1 MNLFA
6 LTDVAGSRII
16 RFPLSADLRDEVS
29 AIFENQGNAFFDG
42 VDTIVPFDGRYIPEE
57 GELLLINDFADVD
70 GLSNAV
76 DNPLAVDQY
85 DPEFHSLD
93 SVKALFMGRV
103 FENNPQI
110 LVQLFERR
118 RLIARSGLAMF
129 FAGNQFQKMTDSGLS
144 LDTKLLAVIEGDTLK
159 FQSFHFAR
167 RVFELSEY
175 FKEATNE
182 EVANFAEHEKLAVGD
197 VASFLESAGPQVRK
211 KISLISQSAVLENFT
226 VQEIVSVA
234 TTFQFAINL
243 SEDGRIQVPTNRTEL
258 RRLLRFLDEDYYESP
273 LSRTH
278 FISNSKRI
286 AD

>member
-144 LDTKLLAVIEGDTLK
+144 LDTILLAVIEGDTLK

>member
-76 DNPLAVDQY
+76 ANPLAVDQY

>member
-6 LTDVAGSRII
+6 LTDVAGARII
-16 RFPLSADLRDEVS
+16 RFPLSADLRDEISTV
-29 AIFENQGNAFFDG
+29 FESQGNAFFEG
-42 VDTIVPFDGRYIPEE
+42 VDTIVSFDGRYVPEE
-57 GELLLINDFADVD
+57 GELLSINDFADVD
-70 GLSNAV
+70 GLSNAIA
-76 DNPLAVDQY
+76 NPLAIDQY
-85 DPEFHSLD
+85 DPATHSLD
-93 SVKALFMGRV
+93 SVKALFMGRIH
-103 FENNPQI
+103 ESSPQI
-110 LVQLFERR
+110 LIQLFERR

-182 EVANFAEHEKLAVGD
+182 EVTTFAEHEKLAVGD
-197 VASFLESAGPQVRK
+197 VAEFLDSAGPQVRK
-211 KISLISQSAVLENFT
+211 KISLIRQSAVLENFT
-226 VQEIVSVA
+226 VQEILAVA
-234 TTFQFAINL
+234 TTFQFSINL
-243 SEDGRIQVPTNRTEL
+243 SEDGRIEVPTNRTEL

-273 LSRTH
+273 LSRTR
-278 FISNSKRI
+278 FISNSKRV

>member
-16 RFPLSADLRDEVS
+16 RFPLSADLRDEIS
-29 AIFENQGNAFFDG
+29 AIFESQGNAFFEG
-42 VDTIVPFDGRYIPEE
+42 IDTIVPFDGRYVPEE
-57 GELLLINDFADVD
+57 GELLLINDFVDVD

-76 DNPLAVDQY
+76 ANPLAIDQY

-103 FENNPQI
+103 FQNNPQI
-110 LVQLFERR
+110 LIQLFERR

-144 LDTKLLAVIEGDTLK
+144 LDTKILAVIEGDTLK

-182 EVANFAEHEKLAVGD
+182 EVASFAEHEKLEVSD
-197 VASFLESAGPQVRK
+197 VASFLELAGPQVRK

>member
-76 DNPLAVDQY
+76 ANPLAVDQY

-197 VASFLESAGPQVRK
+197 VASFLESAGSQVRK

>member
-16 RFPLSADLRDEVS
+16 RFPLSADLRDDI
-29 AIFENQGNAFFDG
+29 ATIFENQANAFFDG

-57 GELLLINDFADVD
+57 GELLSINDFADVD

-76 DNPLAVDQY
+76 ASPLSIDQY
-85 DPEFHSLD
+85 DPEVHSLD
-93 SVKALFMGRV
+93 SVKALFMGRIHN
-103 FENNPQI
+103 NNPQI
-110 LVQLFERR
+110 LIQLFERR

-144 LDTKLLAVIEGDTLK
+144 LDTKLLAVIEGDALK

-182 EVANFAEHEKLAVGD
+182 EVTTFAGHEKLAVANMAD
-197 VASFLESAGPQVRK
+197 FLESAGPQVRK
-211 KISLISQSAVLENFT
+211 KISLIRQSAVLENYS
-226 VQEIVSVA
+226 VQDILAVA
-234 TTFQFAINL
+234 TTFQFPINL
-243 SEDGRIQVPTNRTEL
+243 SEDGRIEVPTNRTEL

-273 LSRTH
+273 LSRTR
-278 FISNSKRI
+278 FISNSKRV

>member
-16 RFPLSADLRDEVS
+16 RFPLSADLQDEITT
-29 AIFENQGNAFFDG
+29 IFENQGDAFFEG
-42 VDTIVPFDGRYIPEE
+42 VDTIVPFDGRYVPEA
-57 GELLLINDFADVD
+57 GELLSISDFADMD
-70 GLSNAV
+70 GLANAV
-76 DNPLAVDQY
+76 ANPLAIDQY
-85 DPEFHSLD
+85 DPALHSLD

-103 FENNPQI
+103 FENNTQI

-182 EVANFAEHEKLAVGD
+182 EVSTFAEHEKLAVED
-197 VASFLESAGPQVRK
+197 VANFLESAGPQIRK

-226 VQEIVSVA
+226 VQEIVAVA
-234 TTFQFAINL
+234 TMFQFSINL